1 MKLEALVFSGLGKLK
16 KHISDVHNVISDDL
30 TEAFDEA
37 EGYYVDELV
46 ETYNQGLNEGYDVGL
61 NEGAEHVEAWKA
73 VAAACELVMSA
84 RMEEDET
91 YNRAENNQISP
102 LWSAGKAVHSP
113 EDLAEWRAEW
123 AAADTRLLDAETVL
137 RAARAVVRDLEK

>member
-1 MKLEALVFSGLGKLK
+1 MKLEELVFSGLGKLK
-16 KHISDVHNVISDDL
+16 KYVSDVHNVISDDL

-46 ETYNQGLNEGYDVGL
+46 EAYNQGLNEGF
-61 NEGAEHVEAWKA
+61 NEGAKHIEAWKA

-84 RMEEDET
+84 RMEENEA
-91 YNRAENNQISP
+91 NA
-102 LWSAGKAVHSP
+102 
-113 EDLAEWRAEW
+113 AEW

>member
-1 MKLEALVFSGLGKLK
+1 MKLEELVFSGLGKLK
-16 KHISDVHNVISDDL
+16 KYVSDVHNVISDDL

-46 ETYNQGLNEGYDVGL
+46 EAYNQGLNEGF
-61 NEGAEHVEAWKA
+61 NEGAKHIEAWKA

-84 RMEEDET
+84 RMEENEAYDK
-91 YNRAENNQISP
+91 AENNHIS
-102 LWSAGKAVHSP
+102 
-113 EDLAEWRAEW
+113 AEW

>member
-1 MKLEALVFSGLGKLK
+1 MKMEESGLGDLK
-16 KHISDVHNVISDDL
+16 QYVLGIYNLTSVVIDEIEDR
-30 TEAFDEA
+30 FDKA

-46 ETYNQGLNEGYDVGL
+46 EAYNQGLNEGYDA
-61 NEGAEHVEAWKA
+61 GAKHVEAWRA
-73 VAAACELVMSA
+73 VAAACELVMGA
-84 RMEEDET
+84 RMEEDEA

-102 LWSAGKAVHSP
+102 LWSAVHSP

-123 AAADTRLLDAETVL
+123 AAADTRLLDAEAVL

>member
-1 MKLEALVFSGLGKLK
+1 MSALDKLK
-16 KHISDVHNVISDDL
+16 KYVSDVHNVISDDL
-30 TEAFDEA
+30 TEAFDEC
-37 EGYYVDELV
+37 EGYYVDEV
-46 ETYNQGLNEGYDVGL
+46 VDAYNQGLTEGHAD
-61 NEGAEHVEAWKA
+61 GAKHVEAWKA

-84 RMEEDET
+84 RMEEDEA

-102 LWSAGKAVHSP
+102 LWSAGKAAHSP

-123 AAADTRLLDAETVL
+123 AAADTRLLDAEAVL

>member
-1 MKLEALVFSGLGKLK
+1 MKLEELVFSGLGKLK
-16 KHISDVHNVISDDL
+16 KYVSDVHNVISDDL

-46 ETYNQGLNEGYDVGL
+46 EAYNQGLNEG
-61 NEGAEHVEAWKA
+61 AKHIEAWRA

-84 RMEEDET
+84 RMEEDEA

-102 LWSAGKAVHSP
+102 LWSAGKAVHSA

-137 RAARAVVRDLEK
+137 RAARAAVRDLEK

>member
-1 MKLEALVFSGLGKLK
+1 MKMEESGLGDLK
-16 KHISDVHNVISDDL
+16 QYVLGIYNLTSVVIDEIEDR
-30 TEAFDEA
+30 FDKA

-46 ETYNQGLNEGYDVGL
+46 EAYNQGLNEGYDA
-61 NEGAEHVEAWKA
+61 GAKHVEAWRA
-73 VAAACELVMSA
+73 VAAACELVMGA
-84 RMEEDET
+84 RMEEDEA

-123 AAADTRLLDAETVL
+123 AAADTRLLDAEAVL